1 MEFYEGVDGDYYIR
15 KDGYMARIPRDMI
28 EQFRNGLEQAV
39 EGGCPKVTWKDG
51 QLGVASNIWGQLTDI
66 YVNNIGFNKKDI
78 LEIAGHILGET
89 RKQEIE
95 ASLEKTLKD
104 YGEAIKKLG
113 EE

>member
-66 YVNNIGFNKKDI
+66 YVNNIGFNKNEGYALLEDI
-78 LEIAGHILGET
+78 DDLASNMAV
-89 RKQEIE
+89 RKQ
-95 ASLEKTLKD
+95 LVRRGLKD
-104 YGEAIKKLG
+104 MKD
-113 EE
+113 